1 MTNSPLPP
9 WLNWSINP
17 EKGNQPTFLGH
28 VAISGG
34 LLLLTSISGLV
45 MFFGIA
51 ESWEK
56 SWLNCSPTELSQ
68 KSQSNPPQLPSPDL
82 SAINLSDKET
92 LTVSAAEKARLKKQ
106 YEAVSHRIG
115 KHCRIMAFFYKQYFI
130 SLLIGTVAGVIALI
144 SLFFIS
150 KNGWEKTNNALNN
163 VCITAF
169 GVTLVFVNTSII
181 FKEADNLKA
190 SQDLYIGYI
199 ALEQEMLSYW
209 ATGQQMSNDLVKV
222 VKPSDFI
229 YYVDSRLRSLN
240 QVQLGFDPTPLLN
253 IQGRVGQTFG
263 IPVQDSN
270 PSAGTTTST
279 PTKPPLPTPKP

>member
-1 MTNSPLPP
+1 MANSPLPP

-17 EKGNQPTFLGH
+17 EKDNQPTFLGH

-34 LLLLTSISGLV
+34 LLLLTCISGLV

-56 SWLNCSPTELSQ
+56 SWLNCPPTGLSQ

-82 SAINLSDKET
+82 AAIKLSDKEI
-92 LTVSAAEKARLKKQ
+92 LTVSAAEKSRLEKQ

-144 SLFFIS
+144 CLFFIS

-209 ATGQQMSNDLVKV
+209 ATGQQMSNDLIKV

-253 IQGRVGQTFG
+253 IQGRVGQNFG
-263 IPVQDSN
+263 LPAQGESSSGSIPVK
-270 PSAGTTTST
+270 PIT
-279 PTKPPLPTPKP
+279 PPPKP